1 MDVQAS
7 AVVKGCFYQLRQL
20 RSVRRSLTVDVRRA
34 VVTAFVG
41 GRLDYCNAVLYGAA
55 KTATTLP
62 SGISYFFLR
71 LSICKF
77 SIFVM
82 VT

>member
-7 AVVKGCFYQLRQL
+7 AVVKGCLYQL
-20 RSVRRSLTVDVRRA
+20 RSVRRSLTVDARRA

-55 KTATTLP
+55 KLLLRCRLD
-62 SGISYFFLR
+62 SVFFLR